1 MLNVGGTKNLLF
13 ESLFHGAAK
22 NLCSMALQDV
32 VQPID
37 VVEPLPGSAV
47 NDLGEIEKSRLS
59 EFQQLLALQITLAAL
74 ARYRRH
80 HGRAMR
86 GERGTLVGNE
96 FPWMVDFISARHD
109 AYAIGVQVQR
119 RRHANGLGRHGVR
132 MAIMQNRTRWSYI
145 DRNAKRQIFRMQL
158 QGTKS
163 GGLCGK
169 THGGDYARR
178 AAGTLLI
185 HFTMPFDELLCEI
198 LLIVEAA
205 HFEEGGL
212 YETHQVFNCAYR
224 KLHPA
229 IFQPNVTHC
238 HIPIAWL
245 AALSFIFLNVADFK
259 GIRAG

>member
-13 ESLFHGAAK
+13 ESVFHGAAK
-22 NLCSMALQDV
+22 NLCSVALQDV

-47 NDLGEIEKSRLS
+47 NDLGEVEESRLS

-86 GERGTLVGNE
+86 GERGTLVCNE

-132 MAIMQNRTRWSYI
+132 MAIMQNHTRRSYI
-145 DRNAKRQIFRMQL
+145 DRNASARSCGCTFRERSL
-158 QGTKS
+158 EAS
-163 GGLCGK
+163 S
-169 THGGDYARR
+169 ARR
-178 AAGTLLI
+178 TAGM
-185 HFTMPFDELLCEI
+185 MP
-198 LLIVEAA
+198 
-205 HFEEGGL
+205 
-212 YETHQVFNCAYR
+212 
-224 KLHPA
+224 
-229 IFQPNVTHC
+229 
-238 HIPIAWL
+238 
-245 AALSFIFLNVADFK
+245 VA
-259 GIRAG
+259 RQ